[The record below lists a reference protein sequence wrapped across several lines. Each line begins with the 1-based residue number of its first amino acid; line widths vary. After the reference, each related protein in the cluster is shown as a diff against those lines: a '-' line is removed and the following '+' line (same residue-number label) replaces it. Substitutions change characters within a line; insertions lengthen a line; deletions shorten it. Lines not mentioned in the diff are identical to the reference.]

1 MRGNITRRG
10 KSSWRLKFDVGFD
23 EHGRRRTRNATV
35 KGKRADAEAEL
46 ARLLNEYHRGT
57 LLDPSNVT
65 VGEYLRSW
73 LDSKTGV
80 TNVTRER
87 YAEIIDNRINP
98 VLGGRRTDQCTCF
111 ARSVVR

>member
-65 VGEYLRSW
+65 VGEYLRAVGRAQAS
-73 LDSKTGV
+73 SKAGDAV
-80 TNVTRER
+80 SQR
-87 YAEIIDNRINP
+87 
-98 VLGGRRTDQCTCF
+98 G
-111 ARSVVR
+111 